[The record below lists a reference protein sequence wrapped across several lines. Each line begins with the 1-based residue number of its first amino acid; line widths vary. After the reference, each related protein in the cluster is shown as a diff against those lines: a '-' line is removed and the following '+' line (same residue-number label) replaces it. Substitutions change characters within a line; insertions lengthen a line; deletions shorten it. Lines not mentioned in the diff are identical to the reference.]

1 MSKSNPIKWNYDM
14 VKKYIEENGYILNS
28 KTYVRKRD
36 KLIMTCPNGHIIEL
50 SFDCFTKGV
59 RCGECYKK
67 SPRLN
72 RRQSYEDIK
81 RYVESYEGYI
91 LLSKEYDPKKK
102 ILIQHECGNVYEVT
116 LNNFKRGNR
125 CPICATKRLA
135 DSKRIDKKYL
145 KQEVSK
151 KGYKVISFE
160 GFNKSRDKLTLECNK
175 GHVYKSSW
183 DSFRDGF
190 GLCPYCRESKYKGEN
205 KIREILELNNISYIE
220 QYRFSDCRN
229 KKPLSFDFYLDDLNI
244 CIEYDGEQHYKPID
258 FGGSYSDDSLNK
270 RFATQK
276 ENDKIKTQY
285 CNINSIKLIRIPYWE
300 FENIECILKEFGVI
314 KTFND

>member
-116 LNNFKRGNR
+116 LNGFKRGCR

-135 DSKRIDKKYL
+135 DSKRIDKEYL

-190 GLCPYCRESKYKGEN
+190 GLCPYCRESN
-205 KIREILELNNISYIE
+205 
-220 QYRFSDCRN
+220 
-229 KKPLSFDFYLDDLNI
+229 
-244 CIEYDGEQHYKPID
+244 GEQHYKPID
-258 FGGSYSDDSLNK
+258 FGGSYSDDALNK

-285 CNINSIKLIRIPYWE
+285 CDINGIKLIRIPYWE
-300 FENIECILKEFGVI
+300 FENIECMLKEFGII